1 MASPAPAS
9 AAGRGSRSFW
19 SRCRAEKSL
28 DWTERILRFP
38 VRAAA
43 VADFLHDLKRKRS
56 GDLNS
61 LLATLND
68 GALCREALR
77 FWVLQG
83 WIVVAPFSPLVALAG
98 PGFSREITLHAFCGE
113 SPEAVE
119 PERPL
124 NADGGES
131 PRVGEEA
138 GE

>member
-1 MASPAPAS
+1 
-9 AAGRGSRSFW
+9 
-19 SRCRAEKSL
+19 
-28 DWTERILRFP
+28 

-43 VADFLHDLKRKRS
+43 VDDFLHDLKRKRS

-98 PGFSREITLHAFCGE
+98 PAFSRDVTLHAFCGE
-113 SPEAVE
+113 NAEAPEA
-119 PERPL
+119 
-124 NADGGES
+124 
-131 PRVGEEA
+131 EA
-138 GE
+138 PSETEDAAPQPGKEANE